1 MEFID
6 DGGVEFVICGDEV
19 CDGVLHFLF
28 LFLFLFFF
36 FFVLV
41 SLGRSCL
48 EISFTGVN

>member
-1 MEFID
+1 VEFVD
-6 DGGVEFVICGDEV
+6 DGGVEFVIGGDEA
-19 CDGVLHFLF
+19 CDGVLHFSF
-28 LFLFLFFF
+28 FFFFF